1 MAQDVVERGEESDIW
16 DLDLT
21 ELSEAIRE
29 RRLSPVEVLNAF
41 LVRIERFNPLLRAF
55 CLVRDEE
62 ARKAAERAEKEIMK
76 GQVRGRLHGIP
87 LGIKDL
93 TWTKDIKTTMGSAIF
108 ADFVPAESAIHVERS
123 LSEGAIIV
131 GKTQIS
137 ARTYWV

>member
-1 MAQDVVERGEESDIW
+1 M
-16 DLDLT
+16 DLT

-76 GQVRGRLHGIP
+76 VRGRLHGIP

-108 ADFVPAESAIHVERS
+108 ADFVPAESAIPW
-123 LSEGAIIV
+123 
-131 GKTQIS
+131 S
-137 ARTYWV
+137 AA